1 MIYLNNTTEPQ
12 TVAIPLEE
20 PWTFPEPG
28 EAYTFTLRSTFCE
41 TTVTPNYDGDYEGGD
56 LSELGHYALLGIVLP
71 EDLPDGSYE
80 YAFRDHTG
88 RLVASGCCTLGAYAP
103 EVEDYDNIVTYEPYT
118 E

>member
-20 PWTFPEPG
+20 PWTFLEPG

-41 TTVTPNYDGDYEGGD
+41 TTLTPTEENGGV
-56 LSELGHYALLGIVLP
+56 SELGHYAILEFTLP
-71 EDLPDGSYE
+71 EDLPEGSYE

>member
-41 TTVTPNYDGDYEGGD
+41 TTITPTEGEGGTT
-56 LSELGHYALLGIVLP
+56 ELGHYATLGLTLP
-71 EDLPDGSYE
+71 EDLPEGSYE